1 MLSMLSD
8 SLTVLL
14 ASCLR
19 LSSRLVT
26 SQSDI
31 THPRPPFNHPNLVD
45 PKVLITHN
53 NPACGLPPVD
63 TANWCIHV
71 EFMHVRMRVCVCV
84 QISALSCVCLCVYMY
99 AGNNIKK

>member
-71 EFMHVRMRVCVCV
+71 ELMHVRMRVCVFKSLRYLV
-84 QISALSCVCLCVYMY
+84 CVCVCICMP
-99 AGNNIKK
+99 ATT